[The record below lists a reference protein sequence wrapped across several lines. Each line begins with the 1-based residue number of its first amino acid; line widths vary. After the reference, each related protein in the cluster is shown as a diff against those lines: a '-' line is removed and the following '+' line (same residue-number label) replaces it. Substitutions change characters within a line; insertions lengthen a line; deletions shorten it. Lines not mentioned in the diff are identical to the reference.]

1 MAGLRFGE
9 KFIHFRKPR
18 LTALLLTVGMSS
30 VIARSRFA
38 STHTFDRAGTSL
50 GRALG
55 QLLDDAMQQRFT
67 ALQTI
72 AIGYRDVEAASQ
84 RFLR

>member
-9 KFIHFRKPR
+9 KFIHFRKPW
-18 LTALLLTVGMSS
+18 LTAHAGDVFRYRQ
-30 VIARSRFA
+30 IALRERSYI
-38 STHTFDRAGTSL
+38 DRAGTSL
-50 GRALG
+50 GRALS